1 MSATLKSTK
10 NSRTFYKKLVKLYS
24 LFLVNFPSVRYRLS
38 KISRCKQAS
47 LQNGSATCMVALATP
62 WWSDSKPIKS
72 LQELMNPTH
81 FIVKADRMSHFAR
94 DQSIW
99 NQWFYGITRVPS
111 QLVAEELIGVT
122 PDSDKG
128 VQSEPKENWS
138 DNCNEKSAGYAPINN
153 CGGKH
158 DECYDFSS
166 EKRCHRERKRAL
178 QQNKKKHWWHVL
190 KYILVIGCIITYYH
204 FLYNLDSGSMR
215 PQGIIKSPFSALRT
229 YADTGSYS
237 SQGDSPQEII
247 SVAYPYVPKKS
258 YGEPVYSE
266 ILIDHTFDSWGNP
279 SLKHFKLPKN
289 VTFNKVVLTLN
300 TSVSGVQFDR
310 LAHLYVGGAEIW
322 RTSTIEPGGRKV
334 FSSFKKDVSQY
345 VTLFEDGSPIL
356 FQLDNLIVDGLDG
369 KFHVKLQADF
379 YSSASFHQ
387 IEDASSDPTEEILLD
402 HEYPKMY
409 QYFDIRKAADHVY
422 PLNAKKCH
430 KKLPIEYVPAQK
442 FSVSLPQVP
451 KNTTRLKLAVF
462 ASGNGNEEF
471 WYSNV
476 LDKYKHSFEEDG
488 TEFLGHGPLRY
499 VSVWVDGQKIASQSP
514 QPFLF
519 TGGYSPALWSP
530 VVGIN
535 AFDLPSI
542 DLDIT
547 PILPLLWES
556 GNHNLKIQVD
566 NGVDD
571 FQGEGSGI
579 GNDWIISA
587 NLLAYENS
595 NVKNALGSSF
605 VASESQKGQAFG
617 VSIPYSKSLQQIS
630 SGRYSVDLSSL
641 LLLELKN
648 GELLNT
654 SVLVLTIADQSN
666 VQSYSES
673 GLLGKIVHHGESI
686 KTFSLLDNDD
696 QIEFHATEVKTE
708 FPLVLNYKEKM
719 SKDGFVLN
727 YDIALAK
734 RIELNI
740 DDKTVMIEKN
750 AQNGTSHYLIGNK
763 GNYGTANLT
772 TRFKSTVNGPT
783 KDFTYKRR
791 VDAENGTIV
800 RDEVETR
807 S

>member
-1 MSATLKSTK
+1 
-10 NSRTFYKKLVKLYS
+10 
-24 LFLVNFPSVRYRLS
+24 
-38 KISRCKQAS
+38 
-47 LQNGSATCMVALATP
+47 
-62 WWSDSKPIKS
+62 
-72 LQELMNPTH
+72 MNPTS

-99 NQWFYGITRVPS
+99 NQWFYGIARVPS
-111 QLVAEELIGVT
+111 QLGDEEIARGT
-122 PDSDKG
+122 SDDEKG
-128 VQSEPKENWS
+128 SQKNQQKEGQSV
-138 DNCNEKSAGYAPINN
+138 DFNEKSEAYIPIDLS
-153 CGGKH
+153 GGKW
-158 DECYDFSS
+158 DESPNFLN
-166 EKRCHRERKRAL
+166 EKRRYTVSNSSFKQKEKPHKLWRKLR
-178 QQNKKKHWWHVL
+178 
-190 KYILVIGCIITYYH
+190 YIPLIGCIITYYYLLVYLNH
-204 FLYNLDSGSMR
+204 GSMKCQSVVKPR
-215 PQGIIKSPFSALRT
+215 FSVFRSH
-229 YADTGSYS
+229 ADTGSYS
-237 SQGDSPQEII
+237 SQGNSPQEII
-247 SVAYPYVPKKS
+247 SVSYPYVPKKS
-258 YGEPVYSE
+258 YGKPVHSE
-266 ILIDHTFDSWGNP
+266 VLVDHVFDSWGNP
-279 SLKHFKLPKN
+279 SLTHFKLPKN

-334 FSSFKKDVSQY
+334 FSSYKKDVSQY
-345 VTLFEDGSPIL
+345 VTLFEDGSPII
-356 FQLDNLIVDGLDG
+356 FQLDNLITDGLDG

-379 YSSASFHQ
+379 YSSTSFHQ
-387 IEDASSDPTEEILLD
+387 ADVESTHSTQDELVES
-402 HEYPKMY
+402 EYPEMY
-409 QYFDIRKAADHVY
+409 QYFDVRKAADHVY

-442 FSVSLPQVP
+442 FTVSLPQVP

-514 QPFLF
+514 QPFIF

-542 DLDIT
+542 DLDVT

-556 GNHNLKIQVD
+556 GNHKLEIHVD

-571 FQGEGSGI
+571 FQGDVSGI

-587 NLLAYENS
+587 NLLAYQND

-605 VASESQKGQAFG
+605 LASESQKGHAFG
-617 VSIPYSKSLQQIS
+617 IAIPYSKSLQQIS
-630 SGRYSVDLSSL
+630 NGRYTVDLSSEL
-641 LLLELKN
+641 YLELKN
-648 GELLNT
+648 GKFLNT
-654 SVLVLTIADQSN
+654 SVLVSTSADQSN

-673 GLLGKIVHHGESI
+673 GLLGKIVHHGNSV
-686 KTFSLLDNDD
+686 KSFSLLDNEEE
-696 QIEFHATEVKTE
+696 IEFHTTEVKTDY
-708 FPLVLNYKEKM
+708 PLALSYKEKM

-734 RIELNI
+734 VIELDI
-740 DDKTVMIEKN
+740 DGHKTMVEKN
-750 AQNGTSHYLIGNK
+750 AQNGTSYFVIGDK
-763 GNYGTANLT
+763 GNYGSANLT
-772 TRFKSTVNGPT
+772 TRFKSIVDGPT
-783 KDFTYKRR
+783 KKFTYKRR
-791 VDAENGTIV
+791 VDAENGKIV
-800 RDEVETR
+800 RDKVR
-807 S
+807 VKPH